1 VDKFDHRGKLN
12 VCFIALSQR
21 LSGEQGNEWS
31 QSLAT
36 GINDIVPNVLD
47 HIDIGGKLFHDQRV
61 HRLELSGN
69 GLPDCLDQLLF
80 SADFVATRLR
90 EPAIL

>member
-1 VDKFDHRGKLN
+1 
-12 VCFIALSQR
+12 
-21 LSGEQGNEWS
+21 
-31 QSLAT
+31 
-36 GINDIVPNVLD
+36 VPNVLD